1 MEQKIK
7 KSYLL
12 FVASLALAQSFIF
25 ATYQLFLTD
34 KGISYMGMNL
44 INAFFMLG
52 NFIFQVP
59 TGAFADCCGR
69 KKSIILGS
77 ILKSLC
83 FLGYYFSSSIWLFI
97 SLEILGALGNSF
109 VYGALDSWMVD
120 EMKDSP
126 PEITRKLIA
135 RGKSLDLIVVGIGSC
150 LGGYLGQIYLGLP
163 WLAASL
169 GHILVIPL
177 FYFGMKETNF
187 QPERF
192 SLKSSW
198 KMIAQKSKD
207 GIRYSLKNKSI
218 LQLIIFSSIASA
230 CFMGLNMQWQG
241 FFQGK
246 GFTVRDSGWIF
257 FGISIS
263 VFLGTKLVGWYIGKR
278 AVKLRTIFLLQGI
291 TAIAII
297 ITTQCLG
304 IIPIIGWF
312 MLHEVSRGTIVPLK
326 KIWLQDNI
334 TSEHRTTI
342 PSFEAMINNG
352 GNAAGLIIS
361 GYLATAYSINVSW
374 LTSGI
379 ILLIAVM
386 IFSRTKN

>member
-7 KSYLL
+7 QSYLL
-12 FVASLALAQSFIF
+12 FVAGLALAQSFIF
-25 ATYQLFLTD
+25 ATYQLFLSD

-69 KKSIILGS
+69 KNSIILGS
-77 ILKSLC
+77 ALKALC
-83 FLGYYFSSSIWLFI
+83 FFGYYLSSSIWMFI
-97 SLEILGALGNSF
+97 GWEILGALGNSF

-126 PEITRKLIA
+126 PGTIRKLIA
-135 RGKSLDLIVVGIGSC
+135 RGKSLDLIVIGVGSC

-169 GHILVIPL
+169 GQILLIPL
-177 FYFGMKETNF
+177 FYLIMKETNF
-187 QPERF
+187 RPERF
-192 SLKSSW
+192 SLRSSW
-198 KMIAQKSKD
+198 KMIVKKSKS
-207 GIRYSLKNKSI
+207 GIQHSLKNRSI

-246 GFTVRDSGWIF
+246 GFTTSDSGWIF

-263 VFLGTKLVGWYIGKR
+263 IFLGTKLVGWYISRKT
-278 AVKLRTIFLLQGI
+278 VNLRTIFLLQGI

-304 IIPIIGWF
+304 IIPIIVWF

-342 PSFEAMINNG
+342 PSFEAMVNNG

-361 GYLATAYSINVSW
+361 GYLATSYSINTSW
-374 LTSGI
+374 LVSGI
-379 ILLIAVM
+379 ILLITVIVFA
-386 IFSRTKN
+386 RTKN